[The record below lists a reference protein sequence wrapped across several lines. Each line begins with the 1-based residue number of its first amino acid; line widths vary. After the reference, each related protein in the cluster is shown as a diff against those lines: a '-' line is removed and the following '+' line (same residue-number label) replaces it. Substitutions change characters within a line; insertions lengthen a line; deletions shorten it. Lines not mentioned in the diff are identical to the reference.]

1 MRHIM
6 KTTAV
11 MLALAVTALSVT
23 ACNSEKEKKS
33 LYFGTADKRGLAE
46 ETVTVE
52 KQNAVEDEART
63 VLQRLLGGPGIGEH
77 TRVIPEGTE
86 LISLELKDRTAT
98 VNLSQEFEKT
108 GDNASRLLALYSV
121 VATLCSIEGINRVQ
135 LLVNGRTMK
144 YASTGEDIGLLSM
157 NGVITN
163 DEIKR
168 NQTAV
173 IELYFGAS
181 DNNGLV
187 KEQRMVDIKD
197 NETIEKTVINEL
209 LKGPNNEA
217 QRLLP
222 TDVKLLSV
230 ETKDKLCYVNLS
242 KEFLSIS
249 EEKAYLAVYS
259 VVNTLTG
266 QWQSNGVQFLVEG
279 ERTAG
284 LGKVSLAE
292 PLRFDGAIVV
302 KE

>member
-1 MRHIM
+1 M
-6 KTTAV
+6 KITAV
-11 MLALAVTALSVT
+11 MLALAVAAVSVT
-23 ACNSEKEKKS
+23 ACNSEKEKES

-46 ETVTVE
+46 ETVTLE
-52 KQNAVEDEART
+52 KQSAVDDEARA
-63 VLQRLLGGPGIGEH
+63 VLQRLLSGPGIGEH

-121 VATLCSIEGINRVQ
+121 VATLCSIEGINKVQ

-157 NGVITN
+157 NGVITD

-173 IELYFGAS
+173 IELYFGSS
-181 DNNGLV
+181 DNTGLV

-242 KEFLSIS
+242 KEFLNIS
-249 EEKAYLAVYS
+249 EQKAYLAVYS